1 LRRRS
6 RRADASAIEA
16 FGEAGYAL
24 DVSAAQIIEAIKK
37 LPPEERIE
45 VVQFAREYE
54 TVAKLSPE
62 QLGRLGERLANATDP
77 TEIAELE
84 KRLMN
89 GFYGIKIDA

>member
-1 LRRRS
+1 M
-6 RRADASAIEA
+6 
-16 FGEAGYAL
+16 

-62 QLGRLGERLANATDP
+62 QLGRLERLANATDP